1 VARLTTEVHQT
12 DAAVVPEGAGNG
24 GPEPS
29 VDERGMVTAFVVLI
43 TLALVLFI
51 GLVLDGG
58 YTLAAR
64 REAIDEADG
73 AARAAA
79 QAINLRTRA
88 SGRAVLDPGQAQA
101 AVDSFLSPTGHRG
114 LASASG
120 DTVTVTVSFSQRLY
134 ILGAGGLFS
143 VTVSGRGTAQAV
155 SGIEGASP

>member
-1 VARLTTEVHQT
+1 VNRGGAAEV
-12 DAAVVPEGAGNG
+12 
-24 GPEPS
+24 
-29 VDERGMVTAFVVLI
+29 GMVTAFVVII

-79 QAINLRTRA
+79 QAITPATRSS
-88 SGRAVLDPGQAQA
+88 SGAVLDPGQAQT
-101 AVDSFLSPTGHRG
+101 AVDTFLGPTGHSGR
-114 LASASG
+114 ASVSG
-120 DTVTVTVSFSQRLY
+120 DAVTVTVSFPQRLY

-143 VTVSGRGTAQAV
+143 VTVTGRGTARAV
-155 SGIEGASP
+155 RGVETDAP

>member
-1 VARLTTEVHQT
+1 VKRGDGSEI
-12 DAAVVPEGAGNG
+12 
-24 GPEPS
+24 
-29 VDERGMVTAFVVLI
+29 GMVTAFVAII

-79 QAINLRTRA
+79 QAINPATRTS
-88 SGRAVLDPGQAQA
+88 SGAVLDPGEAQA
-101 AVDSFLSPTGHRG
+101 AVNTFLGPTGHTG
-114 LASASG
+114 LASVSG
-120 DTVTVTVSFSQRLY
+120 DAVTVTVSFPQRLY

-143 VTVSGRGTAQAV
+143 ITVSGRGTARAV
-155 SGIEGASP
+155 RGVDTGAP

>member
-1 VARLTTEVHQT
+1 VTTTQT
-12 DAAVVPEGAGNG
+12 TA
-24 GPEPS
+24 GPERVSDTAPS
-29 VDERGMVTAFVVLI
+29 GECGMVTAFVVLI

-79 QAINLRTRA
+79 QSINQQTRS
-88 SGRAVLDPGQAQA
+88 SGQAGLDPARAQA
-101 AVDSFLSPTGHRG
+101 AVDSFLSPTGHTG
-114 LASASG
+114 LASVSG
-120 DTVTVTVSFSQRLY
+120 DAVTVTVSFPQRLY

-155 SGIEGASP
+155 SGVTTGRSP